1 MELNEITPQI
11 DKQFLTEQ
19 IDLAEQE
26 IQQREEEER
35 LAEQARLEAE
45 QAKALAAEKL
55 VQPDP
60 PQPVNPDAPMY
71 QQEVNHQVNDP
82 NTFGFGENI
91 IEARN
96 AIAKGGMDMAE
107 SALTFP
113 ERISDAAKGEDIGA
127 DDYEVAWNP
136 MKDAPSPYVRT
147 WWGPIVENVAHYGS
161 IGLVG
166 TLGAAAAGVAVP
178 AAAMSMASAGI
189 GALISNKNDDD
200 NLTGTIVKQVPEL
213 GWVLSPLATKDSDH
227 PLLKKFKNVVEEMS
241 IAGAFDRIIGK
252 LFPEK
257 AGEIV
262 SKRIKNVDDQVIEQG
277 RRELDEAIEEVRVYD
292 MTNQKLLAPEGGVP
306 STPAEP
312 PRTPRPHMNKPMMD
326 PWQAAPNSTGDPYTV
341 YENLNEIGSNP
352 KASGGSTDPTMT
364 AAQAERAVFTSGLSE
379 KHILEQAKKI
389 MGDSRF
395 ARNMEEAKGDTRTF
409 VEIFEPAYAR
419 MQEVVGGRNATGMDV
434 DEFWAPIQNDK
445 KAFTGESKTSK
456 GLHYLS
462 AENVVATDLVIG
474 SLFKQLRDLAVGAR
488 EIFDIA
494 DINAAGGPMKTITDR
509 LIVGMVEVKRARFI
523 MSKEFRALQ
532 GPKGARL
539 AAEHMNKVREETK
552 NTIESA
558 MVLIGKSKDDELL
571 KGIVEAM
578 AMSDKLHNWMDLE
591 KYMRQQL
598 HGFSKSNTSLRELS
612 AVYVN
617 SLLSGVTT
625 PIRAVTGTGIVAY
638 MQPMARAFGST
649 MRGDLI
655 GARSH
660 FAAMHAM
667 NQVLPEAFKVFKTQ
681 LNSHWAGDIID
692 TRYSKY
698 QKTFTD
704 KWAAQ
709 RSWVNL
715 KGSGPDKVAFAIA
728 DTARNLNNNALLT
741 WSPRVMASTDD
752 TFKFIMARARAKE
765 KAVYN
770 ALSMKKSGDLYE
782 IKPTDIQSM
791 EQNFY
796 NQLLDAD
803 GTINLSK
810 DSYLEQAFKEASL
823 TDDLTGFTKAIDTA
837 MGEYP
842 LTKPFFTFAKTGI
855 NGLNLTW
862 KSSPGLGLIHKRVY
876 DVMRA
881 NPDNLEPLAKYGIS
895 TVRDLQTE
903 KSLILGRQAI
913 GIAVTWMTVQ
923 KYMAGEITG
932 NGPIDPQKRDLMKKL
947 GWQERSIRL
956 GNVWVSYDLFEP
968 FGSILAAVADIGD
981 NEKLMGPEWVEERLQ
996 KQVFGVMAASTDK
1009 SYLAGLSDLVE
1020 MTTEG
1025 GRNWGKLFG
1034 NVANGAVPL
1043 SALRG
1048 DIGQTFTRYQRELD
1062 KEVGDSIRNR
1072 NLVMEQ
1078 FASDPLPIKT
1088 DLLNGEPIKDWP
1100 FWQRATNAVLG
1111 INLSIDKMTPGRKL
1125 LMESNFTR
1133 SISISSYAGYN
1144 FRDDSKIRAK
1154 FAEAIGNVKP
1164 NLETELDELAK
1175 KKSVQDSVN
1184 DMKADIARGGNY
1196 RAQDPMKAYIHTRL
1210 ISNKF
1215 NAAKKKAWAAIKN
1228 DPDVMALMAEQDKIP
1243 QLERDNKK
1251 GQVDELLGIANE

>member
-71 QQEVNHQVNDP
+71 QQEVNQQVNDP
-82 NTFGFGENI
+82 KTFGPGENL
-91 IEARN
+91 IELRN

-189 GALISNKNDDD
+189 GALLSNKNDGD

-227 PLLKKFKNVVEEMS
+227 PLLKKFKTVVEEMS
-241 IAGAFDRIIGK
+241 IAGTFDRVIGK

-364 AAQAERAVFTSGLSE
+364 AAQAERAVYTSGLSE
-379 KHILEQAKKI
+379 KHIQEQAKKL
-389 MGDSRF
+389 MGDARF
-395 ARNMEEAKGDTRTF
+395 ARLMDEAKKDQRSFT
-409 VEIFEPAYAR
+409 EIFEPAYAR
-419 MQEVVGGRNATGMDV
+419 MQEVVGRNATGMDV
-434 DEFWAPIQNDK
+434 NEFWAPIQKDK
-445 KAFTGESKTSK
+445 RAFTGESKTSK
-456 GLHYLS
+456 GLDYLS

-474 SLFKQLRDLAVGAR
+474 SLFKQLRDLAVGSR

-509 LIVGMVEVKRARFI
+509 LIVGMTEVKRARFI

-539 AAEHMNKVREETK
+539 AAEHMNAVREETK
-552 NTIESA
+552 NTIEMA

-578 AMSDKLHNWMDLE
+578 SMSDKLHNWMDLE
-591 KYMRQQL
+591 KYMRTQL
-598 HGFSKSNTSLRELS
+598 HGFTNSNTALRELG
-612 AVYVN
+612 AVMVN
-617 SLLSGVTT
+617 SVLSGVTT
-625 PIRAVTGTGIVAY
+625 PIKALNGTGIVMY
-638 MQPMARAFGST
+638 LQPSARAIGSVLT
-649 MRGDLI
+649 GNMTA
-655 GARSH
+655 ARSQ
-660 FAAMHAM
+660 FAAINAM
-667 NQVLPEAFKVFKTQ
+667 NQVLPEAMKVFKTQ
-681 LNSHWAGDIID
+681 LNAHWAGDIVD
-692 TRYSKY
+692 SRFSSY

-704 KWAAQ
+704 AWAAQ
-709 RSWVNL
+709 RAWVNM
-715 KGSGPDKVAFAIA
+715 KGSPGDKVAFSIA
-728 DTARNLNNNALLT
+728 DAARRINNNKLFS
-741 WSPRVMASTDD
+741 WSPRVMAAEDD
-752 TFKFIMARARAKE
+752 TFKFIMARARARE

-770 ALSMKKSGDLYE
+770 ALSMKKSGDLWE

-810 DSYLEQAFKEASL
+810 DSFLEKAYKEATL
-823 TDDLTGFTKAIDTA
+823 TEDLTGFSKELDDFMTK
-837 MGEYP
+837 YP
-842 LTKPFFTFAKTGI
+842 ITKPFHMFARTGI

-862 KSSPGLGLIHKRVY
+862 KSSPGLGMLHKRVY
-876 DVMRA
+876 DVLTA
-881 NPDNLEPLAKYGIS
+881 NPDNLEALAKYGIS
-895 TVRDLQTE
+895 TARDLEAE
-903 KSLILGRQAI
+903 KALILGRQAI
-913 GIAVTWMTVQ
+913 GIAVTYGAVQ

-932 NGPIDPQKRDLMKKL
+932 NGPLDPQKRKMMEALR
-947 GWQERSIRL
+947 WQPRSIRL
-956 GNVWVSYDLFEP
+956 GGVWVSYDLFEP
-968 FGSILAAVADIGD
+968 FGTILAAVADIGD

-996 KQVFGVMAASTDK
+996 KQVFGIMASASDK
-1009 SYLAGLSDLVE
+1009 SYMAGLSDLVE
-1020 MTTEG
+1020 ITSQGQKGWE
-1025 GRNWGKLFG
+1025 KVLG
-1034 NVANGAVPL
+1034 NLANSTVPL
-1043 SALRG
+1043 GGLRG

-1062 KEVGDSIRNR
+1062 REVGDSIRNR
-1072 NLVMEQ
+1072 NLITEQ

-1184 DMKADIARGGNY
+1184 DMKADIARGGDY
-1196 RAQDPMKAYIHTRL
+1196 RKQDPMKAYIHTRL

-1243 QLERDNKK
+1243 ELERSGKND
-1251 GQVDELLGIANE
+1251 QVDELLGIRK

>member
-1 MELNEITPQI
+1 MELNEIIPQI
-11 DKQFLTEQ
+11 DKRSLTEQ
-19 IDLAEQE
+19 IDLAEQD

-35 LAEQARLEAE
+35 KAEQARLEAE

-60 PQPVNPDAPMY
+60 PQPVNPDAFMY
-71 QQEVNHQVNDP
+71 QQEVNQQVNDP
-82 NTFGFGENI
+82 NTFGPGENL

-96 AIAKGGMDMAE
+96 AIAKGAMDMGE
-107 SALTFP
+107 SVLTFP
-113 ERISDAAKGEDIGA
+113 ERMKDAANGIDIGA
-127 DDYEVAWNP
+127 DDYEVDWNP
-136 MKDAPSPYVRT
+136 MKDVPSPYVRT
-147 WWGPIVENVAHYGS
+147 WWGPVIENVSHYGTV
-161 IGLVG
+161 GLAAVVG
-166 TLGAAAAGVAVP
+166 TAGATVGLGAAGLG
-178 AAAMSMASAGI
+178 MASAGV
-189 GALISNKNDDD
+189 GALLSNKNDGD

-213 GWVLSPLATKDSDH
+213 GFVLSPLATKDSDH

-241 IAGAFDRIIGK
+241 IAGAFDRVIGK

-257 AGEIV
+257 AGELV

-352 KASGGSTDPTMT
+352 RASGGSTDPTMT
-364 AAQAERAVFTSGLSE
+364 AAQAERAVYTSGLSE
-379 KHILEQAKKI
+379 KHIQEQAKKL
-389 MGDSRF
+389 MGDARF
-395 ARNMEEAKGDTRTF
+395 ARLMDEAKKDQRSFT
-409 VEIFEPAYAR
+409 EIFEPAYAR
-419 MQEVVGGRNATGMDV
+419 MQEVVGRNATGMDV
-434 DEFWAPIQNDK
+434 DEFWAPIQKDK
-445 KAFTGESKTSK
+445 RAFTGESKTSK
-456 GLHYLS
+456 GLDYLS

-474 SLFKQLRDLAVGAR
+474 SLFKQLRDLAVGSR

-494 DINAAGGPMKTITDR
+494 DITAAGGPMKTITDR
-509 LIVGMVEVKRARFI
+509 LIVGMTEVKRARFI

-539 AAEHMNKVREETK
+539 AAEHMNAVREETK
-552 NTIESA
+552 NTIEMA

-578 AMSDKLHNWMDLE
+578 SMSDKLHNWMDLE
-591 KYMRQQL
+591 KYMRQRL
-598 HGFSKSNTSLRELS
+598 HGFSKSNTALRELS

-625 PIRAVTGTGIVAY
+625 PLRAVTGTGIVAY
-638 MQPMARAFGST
+638 MQPMGRAIGAT
-649 MRGDLI
+649 MRGDII

-681 LNSHWAGDIID
+681 LNSHWAGDIVNS
-692 TRYSKY
+692 RYSKY
-698 QKTFTD
+698 QKTFSD
-704 KWAAQ
+704 QWAAQ
-709 RSWVNL
+709 RTWVNQ
-715 KGSGPDKVAFAIA
+715 KGSKADKVAFFFA
-728 DTARNLNNNALLT
+728 DTARTLNNNQLFS

-810 DSYLEQAFKEASL
+810 DSYLEQAFKEATL

-842 LTKPFFTFAKTGI
+842 ITKPFYTFAKTGV

-862 KSSPGLGLIHKRVY
+862 KSSPVLGLAHKRVY

-913 GIAVTWMTVQ
+913 SIAVTWMTVQ

-932 NGPIDPQKRDLMKKL
+932 NGPADPQKRDLMKKL

-956 GNVWVSYDLFEP
+956 GNTWVSYDLFEP
-968 FGSILAAVADIGD
+968 FGTILAAVADIGD

-996 KQVFGVMAASTDK
+996 KQVFGIMTSATDK

-1025 GRNWGKLFG
+1025 GKNWGKLFG
-1034 NVANGAVPL
+1034 NIANGAVPL

-1062 KEVGDSIRNR
+1062 KEVGDSVRNR

-1125 LMESNFTR
+1125 LMESNYTR
-1133 SISISSYAGYN
+1133 SISISSYDGYN
-1144 FRDDSKIRAK
+1144 FRDDSRIRAK
-1154 FAEAIGNVKP
+1154 FAEAIGKVKP
-1164 NLETELDELAK
+1164 NLETRLDGLAK
-1175 KKSVQDSVN
+1175 RKSVQDSVN
-1184 DMKADIARGGNY
+1184 DMKADIARGGDY

-1210 ISNKF
+1210 ISNEF
-1215 NAAKKKAWAAIKN
+1215 NAAKKEAWAAIKN
-1228 DPDVMALMAEQDKIP
+1228 DPDVMALMAEQDKVP
-1243 QLERDNKK
+1243 LLERTTKK
-1251 GQVDELLGIANE
+1251 EQVDEVLGIAK